1 MKAIN
6 LIKKNE
12 KEAAFFSNARGF
24 TLIEIMVV
32 VIIIGTIA
40 GLVGVK
46 IIDRLQEAKE
56 EAAFTQMQQ
65 IISAI
70 KFFHIK
76 NGTYPQALQMLVMD
90 PTGGGGYL
98 DSDMVPADPWGQEYL
113 YVTNGQDFR
122 IWSMGSDA
130 RDQGGEGDDIVGK

>member
-1 MKAIN
+1 MKSIN
-6 LIKKNE
+6 LIKKK
-12 KEAAFFSNARGF
+12 KEVPSFSNARGF

-46 IIDRLQEAKE
+46 IIDKLQEAKE

-65 IISAI
+65 LVSAL

-76 NGTYPQALQMLVMD
+76 NGMYPQNLQMLVMD

-98 DSDMVPADPWGQEYL
+98 DSDVVPLDPWHNEYL
-113 YVTNGQDFR
+113 FISDGQNFR
-122 IWSMGSDA
+122 IWSMGGDG
-130 RDQGGEGDDIVGK
+130 RDQGGEGDDIIGK